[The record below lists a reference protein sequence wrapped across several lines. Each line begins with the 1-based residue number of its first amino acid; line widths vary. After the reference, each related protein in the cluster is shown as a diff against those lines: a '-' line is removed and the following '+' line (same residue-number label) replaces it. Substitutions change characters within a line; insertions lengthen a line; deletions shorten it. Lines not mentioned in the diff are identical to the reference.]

1 MTLLRRYA
9 VASGHA
15 SPPQNLVID
24 EVALG
29 MWVTNRRREYRQARL
44 SAEQVKQLEELPGW
58 TWTGSAGLWERHVTA
73 LSRYQASYGHQPDDD
88 TVFEGLRIG
97 RWVARQRSARR
108 RGAIS
113 GDRAVR
119 LEQLPGWQW

>member
-9 VASGHA
+9 DASGHA

-58 TWTGSAGLWERHVTA
+58 AWTGTAGLWERHFTA
-73 LSRYQASYGHQPDDD
+73 LARYVARYGHQLNDD

-97 RWVARQRSARR
+97 RWVARQRSARQ
-108 RGAIS
+108 RGALS
-113 GDRAVR
+113 EGRAAR
-119 LEQLPGWQW
+119 LEQLPGWHW